1 MRAIWKGSLTF
12 GLVNVPVSVYSATE
26 SHDVRL
32 RQVHDA
38 DGGRI
43 RYQRKCEVCEQIV
56 PYENID
62 KAYTEADT
70 TVVLTDEDFA
80 SLPAER
86 TKEIEILE
94 FVPSDQV
101 DPVMFSN
108 AYYLAPPGEMSKSYA
123 LLRTTL
129 EKTERTAIV
138 SFTLRQKTRLAAL
151 RVRDNVLMLQT
162 LLWAD
167 EVRDADFAATTEEV
181 KITKKEMEMASQLVS
196 SYESDFEP
204 ESYTDEYQAELRAL
218 IEAKLDRGEAVETPE
233 IAQEEGA
240 EVVDLMEALRRSVAQ
255 SRKRK
260 DQDSGQDKD
269 EGARGESA

>member
-1 MRAIWKGSLTF
+1 MRSIWKGSLTF

-43 RYQRKCEVCEQIV
+43 RYQRKCEVCDQVV

-62 KAYTEADT
+62 RAYTEGET
-70 TVVLTDEDFA
+70 TVVLTDDDFA

-94 FVPSDQV
+94 FVPSAQV
-101 DPVMFSN
+101 DPIMFSN

-123 LLRTTL
+123 LLRRTL
-129 EKTERTAIV
+129 EETDRTAIV

-151 RVRDNVLMLQT
+151 RVRGKVLMLQT

-167 EVRDADFAATTEEV
+167 EIREADFAATTEDV
-181 KITKKEMEMASQLVS
+181 KVSKKEMEMANQLVS
-196 SYESDFEP
+196 SYESDFAP
-204 ESYTDEYQAELRAL
+204 ENYTDEYQKELRAL
-218 IEAKLDRGEAVETPE
+218 IEAKMERGEAVETPE

-255 SRKRK
+255 SRERK
-260 DQDSGQDKD
+260 GAGAKD
-269 EGARGESA
+269 EDSDAKSETA

>member
-1 MRAIWKGSLTF
+1 MRAIWKGAVTF
-12 GLVNVPVSVYSATE
+12 GLVNVPVKVYSATE
-26 SHDVRL
+26 SHDVPL
-32 RQVHDA
+32 NQVHNA

>member
-1 MRAIWKGSLTF
+1 MRAIWKGSVTF

-43 RYQRKCEVCEQIV
+43 RYQRRCEVCEQIV

-94 FVPSDQV
+94 FVPSGQV
-101 DPVMFSN
+101 DPIMFSN
-108 AYYLAPPGEMSKSYA
+108 AYYLAPPDQMSKSYA
-123 LLRTTL
+123 LLRSTL
-129 EKTERTAIV
+129 EQTERTAIV

-151 RVRDNVLMLQT
+151 RVRGDVLMLQT

-167 EVRDADFAATTEEV
+167 EVRQADFAATTEEV
-181 KITKKEMEMASQLVS
+181 KLSKKEKDMASQLVS
-196 SYESDFEP
+196 SYESDFDP
-204 ESYTDEYQAELRAL
+204 ESYTDDYQTELRAL

-233 IAQEEGA
+233 VAQDEGA
-240 EVVDLMEALRRSVAQ
+240 EVVDLMEALRRSVDQ

-260 DQDSGQDKD
+260 GAGSKEGKD
-269 EGARGESA
+269 AARGESA

>member
-101 DPVMFSN
+101 DPVMFSDR
-108 AYYLAPPGEMSKSYA
+108 KS
-123 LLRTTL
+123 
-129 EKTERTAIV
+129 
-138 SFTLRQKTRLAAL
+138 
-151 RVRDNVLMLQT
+151 
-162 LLWAD
+162 
-167 EVRDADFAATTEEV
+167 
-181 KITKKEMEMASQLVS
+181 
-196 SYESDFEP
+196 
-204 ESYTDEYQAELRAL
+204 
-218 IEAKLDRGEAVETPE
+218 
-233 IAQEEGA
+233 
-240 EVVDLMEALRRSVAQ
+240 VV
-255 SRKRK
+255 
-260 DQDSGQDKD
+260 
-269 EGARGESA
+269 

>member
-1 MRAIWKGSLTF
+1 MRSIWKGSLTF

-43 RYQRKCEVCEQIV
+43 RYQRKCEVCEQVV
-56 PYENID
+56 PFENID
-62 KAYTEADT
+62 KAYTDGESM
-70 TVVLTDEDFA
+70 VVLTDEDFA

-86 TKEIEILE
+86 SKEITILE

-101 DPVMFSN
+101 DPIMFSS

>member
-1 MRAIWKGSLTF
+1 MRSIWKGSVTF

-43 RYQRKCEVCEQIV
+43 RYQRKCEICEQVV

-62 KAYTEADT
+62 KAYTEAET

-86 TKEIEILE
+86 TKEITILE

-101 DPVMFSN
+101 DPIMLGN
-108 AYYLAPPGEMSKSYA
+108 AYYLAPPGEMSKAYA
-123 LLRTTL
+123 LLRRTL
-129 EKTERTAIV
+129 AETDRTAIV

-167 EVRDADFAATTEEV
+167 EIREADFAATTEEV
-181 KITKKEMEMASQLVS
+181 KITKKELDMASDLVS
-196 SYESDFEP
+196 SYESDFDP
-204 ESYTDEYQAELRAL
+204 ESFTDDYQTELRAL
-218 IEAKLDRGEAVETPE
+218 IEVKLERGEAFETPE
-233 IAQEEGA
+233 IPEEEGG
-240 EVVDLMEALRRSVAQ
+240 EVVDLMEALRRSVAE
-255 SRKRK
+255 SKERKA
-260 DQDSGQDKD
+260 QG
-269 EGARGESA
+269 GRGKSA

>member
-167 EVRDADFAATTEEV
+167 EVREADFAATTEEV

>member
-1 MRAIWKGSLTF
+1 MRSIWKGSLTF

-43 RYQRKCEVCEQIV
+43 RYQRKCEVCEQVV
-56 PYENID
+56 PFENID
-62 KAYTEADT
+62 KAYTDGESM
-70 TVVLTDEDFA
+70 VVLTDEDFA

-86 TKEIEILE
+86 SKEITILE

-101 DPVMFSN
+101 DPIMFSS
-108 AYYLAPPGEMSKSYA
+108 AYYLAPPGEMSKAYA
-123 LLRTTL
+123 LLRRTL
-129 EKTERTAIV
+129 AETDRTAIV

-167 EVRDADFAATTEEV
+167 EIRQADFAATTEEV
-181 KITKKEMEMASQLVS
+181 KITKKELDMATNLVG
-196 SYESDFEP
+196 SYESDFDP
-204 ESYTDEYQAELRAL
+204 ESFTDDYQKELRTL
-218 IEAKLDRGEAVETPE
+218 IEAKLERGEGFETTE

-255 SRKRK
+255 SKERKGK
-260 DQDSGQDKD
+260 T
-269 EGARGESA
+269 ERGKSA

>member
-1 MRAIWKGSLTF
+1 MRSIWKGSLTF

-43 RYQRKCEVCEQIV
+43 RYQRKCEVCEQVV

-62 KAYTEADT
+62 RAYTEGET

-94 FVPSDQV
+94 FVPSAQV
-101 DPVMFSN
+101 DPIMFSN

-123 LLRTTL
+123 LLRRTL
-129 EKTERTAIV
+129 EETDRTAIV

-151 RVRDNVLMLQT
+151 RVRGNVLMLQT

-167 EVRDADFAATTEEV
+167 EIREPDFAATTEEV
-181 KITKKEMEMASQLVS
+181 KVSKKEMEMANQLVS

-204 ESYTDEYQAELRAL
+204 ENYTDEYQKELRAL
-218 IEAKLDRGEAVETPE
+218 IEAKMERGEAVETPE
-233 IAQEEGA
+233 VAQEEGA

-255 SRKRK
+255 SRKNK
-260 DQDSGQDKD
+260 NSGAKD
-269 EGARGESA
+269 ESSEAKSETA